1 MNLEEKIIDYNH
13 NKHDILHWVLLKG
26 EYRYKK
32 IIEFLENKSIPLTW
46 TNITYYI
53 KYDKRL
59 LINSFK
65 YFVFLEEL
73 FKSFIE
79 KNKDIRISEI
89 NRYSFSKSLETFLE
103 IDSIKEHLI
112 DINFLKTEKDS
123 IIEFRN
129 SVVHNKILL
138 GKTFKNKTLEEV
150 LNIFKMV
157 LPSSYKSGFIKDI
170 NNSSKN
176 LTENYWHI
184 HLEED

>member
-1 MNLEEKIIDYNH
+1 MLYA
-13 NKHDILHWVLLKG
+13 
-26 EYRYKK
+26 
-32 IIEFLENKSIPLTW
+32 
-46 TNITYYI
+46 
-53 KYDKRL
+53 
-59 LINSFK
+59 SFK
-65 YFVFLEEL
+65 SDNL
-73 FKSFIE
+73 FHV
-79 KNKDIRISEI
+79 
-89 NRYSFSKSLETFLE
+89 YSFLE

-138 GKTFKNKTLEEV
+138 GKTFKNKTLKEV